1 MKMAKAS
8 AADLDMAMDIANV
21 LDDIER
27 GFFPTKL
34 QSDEDA
40 ESEQVEWI
48 ETAGHQQYD
57 RLIFGLQKLLNKG
70 SISRVI
76 WGMAV
81 VCDPSNECI
90 DPDSDTIEH
99 HPKRQQLE
107 EQCDAMKAVVTALQ
121 SDQAS
126 RIVSMR
132 LDDETLIRVTKQRD
146 ELAADR
152 DTWKARAEFSYQQRD
167 VLEGRVES
175 LVCKLSD
182 HQRQAAIGKAI
193 ERACEELPE
202 GFDIR
207 IECEK
212 GAATV
217 RLYDSEG
224 DEDPEDLYT
233 DSGFGAE
240 IDNAINIAI
249 AKGGV

>member
-1 MKMAKAS
+1 MAKAS
-8 AADLDMAMDIANV
+8 EADLQMAMDVANV

-27 GFFPTKL
+27 GHFPTNL

-48 ETAGHQQYD
+48 DTADRQQYE

-90 DPDSDTIEH
+90 DPGADTIEH

-107 EQCDAMKAVVTALQ
+107 KQVEG
-121 SDQAS
+121 
-126 RIVSMR
+126 
-132 LDDETLIRVTKQRD
+132 LIN
-146 ELAADR
+146 
-152 DTWKARAEFSYQQRD
+152 
-167 VLEGRVES
+167 
-175 LVCKLSD
+175 KLSD
-182 HQRQAAIGKAI
+182 HQRQASIGKAI

-240 IDNAINIAI
+240 IDNAINIAV
-249 AKGGV
+249 AKGGSECP